1 MAGDNTSLKVRFLH
15 LSIFL
20 FLLTI
25 YSSNYTSIHL
35 YICLSIYLSTFL
47 STCLSIYPFIY
58 LSIYSICL
66 SNLSFYSSI
75 YLIHKHD
82 SNIVCFPLYFFTPSL
97 PYSWFIII
105 VLFKMYTVQCTS
117 IYLFPYSL
125 IMGQPIK
132 TTNSG

>member
-20 FLLTI
+20 FVLTI

-82 SNIVCFPLYFFTPSL
+82 SNIVCYPLSTHPFLYTFSPPPYLIHDSSSL
-97 PYSWFIII
+97 FCLKCTLYS
-105 VLFKMYTVQCTS
+105 VHPS
-117 IYLFPYSL
+117 IYFL
-125 IMGQPIK
+125 IRL
-132 TTNSG
+132 

>member
-35 YICLSIYLSTFL
+35 YICLSIYL
-47 STCLSIYPFIY
+47 FIY

-82 SNIVCFPLYFFTPSL
+82 SNIVCYPLSTHPFLYTFSPPPYLIHDSSSL
-97 PYSWFIII
+97 FCLKCTLYS
-105 VLFKMYTVQCTS
+105 VHPS
-117 IYLFPYSL
+117 IYFL
-125 IMGQPIK
+125 IRL
-132 TTNSG
+132 